1 MANEKKIFV
10 GGLDRDSDLRFV
22 KNGDYRDAL
31 NVNVFSTEEDGEV
44 GVVSNMKGAEEI
56 LRYTGVNYFGSEH
69 EVIGAIEDPSFD
81 RIIFF
86 VAYIGVGETSSSEED
101 CIVEYNLKTNECYT
115 LVRGNDLNFN
125 SKYRINDAHII
136 GHKEDFSPEGILY
149 FTDNYNPPRRINI
162 SEEKLNSANGTLAE
176 IVPSS
181 GGKKKYR
188 ELNTGFEF
196 DGVNPTLMGFSGL
209 GLSLD
214 ERINAAR
221 ITPLVKPGVTLST
234 DESIKSNYI
243 KGKAFKFKYR
253 YQYRDKQFSA
263 WSPVSEMVATE
274 NLTPQMNGTID
285 NLSSDNLVKVSFV
298 IPNSDIESIEVAVRD
313 LTNSDTYGLSDTLS
327 FNNQNGFY
335 YDGNKV
341 GNNFMVGGYQNS
353 ELNND
358 SNNTVPVGGL
368 VEYYFY
374 NNEIYPAIDLR
385 ESTKLFNNIPIKS
398 KTQSLLDGGRLAYGN
413 VVTGRNGHDAK
424 LNVRRYDAGDLVT
437 DSQTAPVEAT
447 ATCEVGYAKFTG
459 GTTTGNWFCTE
470 RRLFNAMYTVKIKFN
485 QLPEDAG
492 STSYNVVI
500 NNLPFTYNMV
510 EDTDN
515 EISNNLI
522 GYFNLFSNA
531 GNPPGTPG
539 DFQATT
545 LAQTFYNSV
554 VSNITTGQIGP
565 GVKIDDTKFTGN
577 PMLSIVNQ
585 DQAYLRAGHVD
596 IDSVENHCD
605 STSSASNCNGDCNE
619 TELSGLWADFTEGSF
634 IELSGDE
641 IIFRW
646 SVINN
651 GYDQDK
657 FKAAFRRH
665 HCYAGINQLER
676 FVHSSF
682 VGSTNVATNV
692 VAANIISNINTPD
705 GNLDVSNN
713 SFSGYSINSA
723 SSEYDWLDR
732 IESLGADIWNY
743 ESTLDAYNAVATS
756 NATLNV
762 AYTQTLYTPVAK
774 GFKTGAWHNFGIV
787 YYDKQGRSS
796 SVQSKTSL
804 YIPSHLETNTTTTIE
819 RSGVEWNIANKQA
832 PSWADTYQVVYTGNR
847 NIQKFE
853 QFVTLGFSSSTLFP
867 DLIFVETDALKK
879 SVEAC
884 GGKGVNSEFSPGDR
898 VRILN
903 TGDAST
909 NAIIDNS
916 NFDFQ
921 IADIV
926 KVKRYVPTQNDDSVS
941 DITSDAAYDTIEISG
956 QFLNVTRTLHSDS
969 GISVPTKG
977 EIKEYL
983 VLNKSDFN
991 TSDVYKSSNSL
1002 AINANAK
1009 ILTNAVLE
1017 IYSPKKELDDDEL
1030 IFFEFDKSHNT
1041 ITESIPLLYCNFVEG
1056 STTVTIDTQQYPNGI
1071 AASYIAEGTSL
1082 TNSIALPYGAVIEY
1096 INTQIVGD
1104 TPQVTSFVISIPSS
1118 STINSLGA
1126 LETTFKNTAHGTG
1139 YSTDSVDANGVS
1151 YANDSSDNTE
1161 DWVKLLSSNDQPN
1174 GDVYTR
1180 IRRNRVGGSIVV
1192 AGIESYHFSDYFKSD
1207 FWNSGRANKE
1217 LESYHESR
1225 KPNTIIY
1232 TDSIIGNTY
1241 VNGLNSSFENEYF
1254 AEFDKSNGTIQKI
1267 FTKNNYIIIFQQDKI
1282 LKAFV
1287 ERNMNFTASGAG
1299 NLALSSEIISKS
1311 VPYAWEGGIGNHP
1324 ESFANYGDVI
1334 YFFDSQRGEALK
1346 IQSDQVSLISDKGM
1360 SSYFTNKSK
1369 QLASMGSNAHIIGGY
1384 DVSKAEYVIS
1394 FEGEFIEEDVELCDL
1409 AAEEYWSATETYN
1422 AGTVV
1427 SYALST
1433 SEQATSGVAEIN
1445 YIAFVQNT
1453 NTSPYNNSS
1462 VVTSA
1467 TVTSS
1472 NALWS
1477 IGDTIAIPSASNTS
1491 STSEGVITVNSVTR
1505 PIGTVTI
1512 NNAGTGYEVNDII
1525 NLTGGQNTD
1534 NPGTV
1539 KVLSIGT
1546 DGAVTSI
1553 SIVEG
1558 GDYTGY
1564 NIPLTAVN
1572 GYLESG
1578 FGFGLAVDI
1587 EYLSTGQILDY
1598 SLTDQGEYSQASS
1611 NYTPSIEDGDK
1622 TVNLSV
1628 VSQGAWTLCSG
1639 LGAQIG
1645 CTDSIAN
1652 NYSSVAIFDDGSCNY
1667 NCLGVVFD
1675 EDCGSIS
1682 AVSTPSTVNL
1692 DEILSSNLV
1701 DQASGIIT
1709 YSITNSCEGNTSGNA
1724 YYTIIIRDG
1733 QVILFD
1739 TNHGN
1744 TVEYSGLLAGFY
1756 NFLTIDTNSILGNIN
1771 SFTLPT
1777 GFTDPLSTELPDDTL
1792 LSNTQVLYN
1801 IIQDCGVGTE
1811 VTVQLL
1817 GCDNSDA
1824 VNNVQGYGDGIVIN
1838 PTSIGEPDPCTF
1850 DIPGCT
1856 NSVAA
1861 NYEPIATL
1869 DDGSCVVCEQ
1879 DDVNN
1884 LFGVFAPNVTG
1895 LDSTTFNIEI
1905 SLTDEAEG
1913 NEAWNPQYV
1922 ITVFK
1927 GSVFGEIVFQES
1939 YLDIN
1944 TYTEV
1949 GTGGTVYV
1957 NDLDLI
1963 DGSQLQEYV
1972 VRVEAVDTCTV
1983 DQIVVP
1989 GWDGCQ
1995 TEGSLNYNSFAT
2007 DAADCIDCTYVNSQ
2021 VNIDSLTVGGQPT
2034 GLEVAGDVN
2043 NDNSVTVSI
2052 NPGNLESLNSGVSIN
2067 YKIELYDN
2075 LTLLQ
2080 EYTIVGYNSGAYEH
2094 TFNNVSFQ
2102 GLGSTEY
2109 TVYLTITSTYNDNT
2123 LTCYDQDSVTQQLYG
2138 CNSSTL
2144 DFNGVSLSTENYNN
2158 LATADDGTCY
2168 TCEGLTISNE
2178 SVSPETNGDSTGVYT
2193 FKVEDVY
2200 NFVDPVNIEING
2212 GETYLQVANEN
2223 TVAFTSNPFN
2233 YTTEINNGQ
2242 ISISGLSSD
2251 SFTIILSYDSSSIA
2265 YSCPVVSSSFTITNE
2280 IPGCQDTTA
2289 QNFNNSEYGTVNA
2302 DSTTFPDSCQ
2312 FCLPSCSWSQETIVG
2327 NLNLTND
2334 PLVPTNIQGGLFN
2347 VITNNTD
2354 VPGSIDGSI
2363 EFQLIRGSFTG
2374 TGLGGYSSWIGAD
2387 DEIQAFIDLME
2398 AGGQIRFTLYSD
2410 EDYINSVAVQSLAA
2424 ADFIALAPQYAISNE
2439 APLTVAT
2446 FSNLDGYG
2454 DDGVPTEYFYE
2465 IEYLV
2470 VPQDE
2475 PTSTSSFFAVG
2486 GGNGGNTPF
2495 ALSCTEGGSQVQYK
2509 FLEGCKYQ
2517 YSTAIQDSTCPS
2529 SKDVLGGQSNAS
2541 IFSNPNISF
2550 TNATINSLFLLN
2562 HANSVNNPTLESGSL
2577 TLQGSG
2583 GFNPNFWADSQN
2595 NGGSIAYV
2603 EYKLYPEE
2611 DTYNYFGGT
2620 AQHLHTLRIGY
2631 NDNGTVNIVTNSPSA
2646 LAQNNGSGYFN
2657 GNIISANVSDL
2668 EGGDYNFT
2676 YSGLPPSTYRI
2687 RIRKVF
2693 SPVSESVCQTMIN
2706 NIEVKVHGCNDSTA
2720 TNSYTGINNSGIN
2733 SSVVNSNVNNNCGAV
2748 CCMPAIVDCND
2759 NTATNTVS
2767 PPSGYGSADTV
2778 VLGDIIQEFNFPS
2791 GSSSYAYNF
2800 PVTGDD
2806 SCYIAGC
2813 MNPNANNYNSNATAP
2828 CDESGVYDI
2837 NNSADNSCCT
2847 GCIDPTALNYDSQ
2860 IGSDYSGV
2868 VGGTDY
2874 SGCQYLYEA
2883 DGETLFNNDS
2893 IQLDRVVGCDY
2904 IYQSTG
2910 NKYLVD
2916 SQITLSNFPII
2927 INGAGEVIEE
2937 NNLISIYATTGG
2949 NNNVIYSNTDINTSE
2964 VSFNYTSSS
2973 NGLYYGGNVDDFL
2986 IVYVYSNYGN
2996 YNIYSPSI
3004 NSNITEAVQ
3013 LLDAEL
3019 VTPSTAEI
3027 QNAQGQACS
3036 IEYPT
3041 ETFSGNTWFLK
3052 SAAGSSANN
3061 GASMNQRLYEDAGF
3075 NPEDGD
3081 EGVIQYI
3088 DFECLN
3094 VFADTGC
3101 PVKDLGYEVISQ
3113 SIPASQVGIVFDQGN
3128 VKGSII
3134 AYRQE
3139 DINIR
3144 LFLVDDDG
3152 NEIIHNQGDVLHTG
3166 LNGDTTLSTNL
3177 SPFSWN
3183 IKYETTSSNET
3194 TGEFTASLQFL
3205 QNDIIG
3211 KKIDINASSQNRVL
3225 ATAWCPPTLDGLGLS
3240 AVADYGFWGS
3250 PAVGASQSNWL
3261 GLWCD
3266 QSTTEVNGVTITDV
3280 NNA

>member
-31 NVNVFSTEEDGEV
+31 NVNVFSTEENGEV

-86 VAYIGVGETSSSEED
+86 VAYIGVGEALPSEED

-115 LVRGNDLNFN
+115 LVRSNYLNFN
-125 SKYRINDAHII
+125 SKYRVNDAHII

-221 ITPLVKPGVTLST
+221 IAPLVKPGVTLTT

-274 NLTPQMNGTID
+274 NLTPQMNGTIN
-285 NLSSDNLVKVSFV
+285 NLSSDNLIKVSFV

-335 YDGNKV
+335 HNGNKV
-341 GNNFMVGGYQNS
+341 GNNFMVGGYQSS
-353 ELNND
+353 ELNNE
-358 SNNTVPVGGL
+358 SNNTVSIGGL

-385 ESTKLFNNIPIKS
+385 DSTKLFNNIPIKS

-437 DSQTAPVEAT
+437 DSQTAPVEAS
-447 ATCEVGYAKFTG
+447 ASCQVGREVFDG
-459 GTTTGNWFCTE
+459 GPLCSSRVN
-470 RRLFNAMYTVKIKFN
+470 FNAMYTVKIKFN

-492 STSYNVVI
+492 STSYNVII
-500 NNLPFTYNMV
+500 NKLPFTYMMA
-510 EDTDN
+510 EDTPN
-515 EISNNLI
+515 MISNNLI

-539 DFQATT
+539 DFEATT
-545 LAQTFYNSV
+545 LATTFYNSV
-554 VSNITTGQIGP
+554 VSNLTGGQIGP
-565 GVKIDDTKFTGN
+565 GVKIDDTSFTGN
-577 PMLSIVNQ
+577 PMLDIVNQ
-585 DQAYLRAGHVD
+585 DQAYLRAGHVN
-596 IDSVENHCD
+596 IDLLTNHCN
-605 STSSASNCNGDCNE
+605 STANNANCNGDCSDA
-619 TELSGLWADFTEGSF
+619 ELSGLWDGFTEGSF

-651 GYDQDK
+651 GYNQDK
-657 FKAAFRRH
+657 FKQPFRRH
-665 HCYAGINQLER
+665 HCYAGINQLEE
-676 FVHSSF
+676 F
-682 VGSTNVATNV
+682 VGVMSSLDIPSTNAATNV
-692 VAANIISNINTPD
+692 VAENIISNINTPN
-705 GNLDVSNN
+705 GHVNTTN
-713 SFSGYSINSA
+713 SSFNGYNYISA
-723 SSEYDWLDR
+723 GSEYDWIDR
-732 IESLGADIWNY
+732 IESLGANLSDY
-743 ESTLDAYNAVATS
+743 QSTLDAYNAVATS

-804 YIPSHLETNTTTTIE
+804 YIPSHLENNATTTIE
-819 RSGVEWNIANKQA
+819 RSGVEWNIAKKQA
-832 PSWADTYQVVYTGNR
+832 PSWADTYQIVYTGNR

-903 TGDAST
+903 TGNADT

-926 KVKRYVPTQNDDSVS
+926 KVKRYLPTQNDDSVT
-941 DITSDAAYDTIEISG
+941 DITSDAAYDTVEILG

-969 GISVPTKG
+969 GIAVPTKG

-991 TSDVYKSSNSL
+991 TSDVYKAANSL

-1056 STTVTIDTQQYPNGI
+1056 STTVTIDAQQYPNGI

-1104 TPQVTSFVISIPSS
+1104 TPQVTSFVISTPSS

-1139 YSTDSVDANGVS
+1139 YSTDSLDANGVS
-1151 YANDSSDNTE
+1151 YANDSSSNTE
-1161 DWVKLLSSNDQPN
+1161 DWIKLLSSNDQPN

-1267 FTKNNYIIIFQQDKI
+1267 FAKNNYIIIFQQDKI

-1334 YFFDSQRGEALK
+1334 YFFDSQRGECLK
-1346 IQSDQVSLISDKGM
+1346 IQNDQVSLISDKGM
-1360 SSYFTNKSK
+1360 SSYFSNKSK
-1369 QLASMGSNAHIIGGY
+1369 QLSSMGSNAHIIGGY

-1409 AAEEYWSATETYN
+1409 ASEEYWSATETYD

-1433 SEQATSGVAEIN
+1433 AEQATSGVAEIN

-1453 NTSPYNNSS
+1453 NTSPYNNSA

-1491 STSEGVITVNSVTR
+1491 STSEGVITVNSVSK
-1505 PIGTVTI
+1505 PVGSVSI
-1512 NNAGTGYEVNDII
+1512 NAPGSGYEVNDI
-1525 NLTGGQNTD
+1525 LSVDGDQNY
-1534 NPGTV
+1534 NSPLLI

-1546 DGAVTSI
+1546 NGVVTSL
-1553 SIVEG
+1553 SIQDG
-1558 GDYTGY
+1558 GDFTGF
-1564 NIPLTAVN
+1564 NIPTVGLIASA
-1572 GYLESG
+1572 ESDAIT
-1578 FGFGLAVDI
+1578 GFGLTVDI

-1598 SLTDQGEYSQASS
+1598 SLTDQGEYTQASS

-1622 TVNLSV
+1622 IANLSV

-1667 NCLGVVFD
+1667 DCLGVVFD
-1675 EDCGSIS
+1675 DGCGSIS

-1709 YSITNSCEGNTSGNA
+1709 YSITNSCEGNTLENA

-1739 TNHGN
+1739 TNHGSS
-1744 TVEYSGLLAGFY
+1744 VVYSGLLAGFY

-1817 GCDNSDA
+1817 GCDNSIA
-1824 VNNVQGYGDGIVIN
+1824 LNNVQGYTDGIVIN
-1838 PTSIGEPDPCTF
+1838 PTSIEESDPCIF

-1856 NSVAA
+1856 NVDAA

-1879 DDVNN
+1879 NDVNN

-1895 LDSTTFNIEI
+1895 LDSTTFNIEVSI
-1905 SLTDEAEG
+1905 TDEAEG

-1927 GSVFGEIVFQES
+1927 GNVSGEIVFQES

-1949 GTGGTVYV
+1949 GTGGTVYI

-1972 VRVEAVDTCTV
+1972 VRVEAVDACTV

-1995 TEGSLNYNSFAT
+1995 TEGSLNYNSLAT
-2007 DAADCIDCTYVNSQ
+2007 DPVDCIDCTYVNSQ
-2021 VNIDSLTVGGQPT
+2021 VSISGLSVGGQPT
-2034 GLEVAGDVN
+2034 GLAVAGDVN

-2052 NPGNLESLNSGVSIN
+2052 IPGNLESLNSGVQIT
-2067 YKIELYDN
+2067 YLIELYDGIS
-2075 LTLLQ
+2075 LLE
-2080 EYTIVGYNSGAYEH
+2080 EYTIFGYNTNIYQH
-2094 TFNNVSFQ
+2094 TFDNVYFE

-2109 TVYLTITSTYNDNT
+2109 TVYLTVTSTYNNNT
-2123 LTCYDQDSVTQQLYG
+2123 LTCYDQQSVNQQLYG
-2138 CNSSTL
+2138 CNSTTL
-2144 DFNGVSLSTENYNN
+2144 DFNGVSLSTENYNE
-2158 LATADDGTCY
+2158 LATANNGTCY
-2168 TCEGLTISNE
+2168 TCQGLTISNE

-2200 NFVDPVNIEING
+2200 GFVNPVNINING
-2212 GETYLQVANEN
+2212 GETSYQLS
-2223 TVAFTSNPFN
+2223 TVGIGIEAISNPFN
-2233 YTTEINNGQ
+2233 YNTLLNGDNGQ
-2242 ISISGLSSD
+2242 ITISGLTSG
-2251 SFTIILSYDSSSIA
+2251 SFTIELSYDSSSIA
-2265 YSCPVVSSSFTITNE
+2265 SGCTLVSSSFTIANE

-2289 QNFNNSEYGTVNA
+2289 QNYNNSDYGTVNT

-2312 FCLPSCSWSQETIVG
+2312 FCLPSCSWSQETIVNG
-2327 NLNLTND
+2327 TNYTGND
-2334 PLVPTNIQGGLFN
+2334 PLIPTNIQGGLFN

-2354 VPGSIDGSI
+2354 VPGSLDGSI
-2363 EFQLIRGSFTG
+2363 EFQLIRGSFV
-2374 TGLGGYSSWIGAD
+2374 GGWQSWQGAD
-2387 DEIQAFIDLME
+2387 AEIQAFIDLME
-2398 AGGQIRFTLYSD
+2398 AGGQVRFTLYSD
-2410 EDYINSVAVQSLAA
+2410 ENYANSIDVKSLSA
-2424 ADFIALAPQYAISNE
+2424 ADFQALTPQYAISNA

-2454 DDGVPTEYFYE
+2454 DDGLPTEYFYE

-2470 VPQDE
+2470 VPQNE
-2475 PTSTSSFFAVG
+2475 LTSTSSFFS
-2486 GGNGGNTPF
+2486 NNTDFYPF
-2495 ALSCTEGGSQVQYK
+2495 SSSCPEEITQVQYK
-2509 FLEGCKYQ
+2509 FLQGCKYQ
-2517 YSTAIQDSTCPS
+2517 YSTVIQDSSCPS
-2529 SKDVLGGQSNAS
+2529 NKDILGGQSDS
-2541 IFSNPNISF
+2541 YIFSNSTISYN
-2550 TNATINSLFLLN
+2550 TPTINSLFLLN
-2562 HANSVNNPTLESGSL
+2562 HANSVNSPTLESGSL
-2577 TLQGSG
+2577 TLQGSN
-2583 GFNPNFWADSQN
+2583 GFNPNFWADSQQ
-2595 NGGSIAYV
+2595 NGGSIQYV
-2603 EYKLYPEE
+2603 EYKLYPNV
-2611 DTYNYFGGT
+2611 DTYSYFGGT
-2620 AQHLHTLRIGY
+2620 GSFLHTLIIGY
-2631 NDNGTVNIVTNSPSA
+2631 NADGTVNTLSNSPSA
-2646 LAQNNGSGYFN
+2646 LAQNNGNGYFN
-2657 GNIISANVSDL
+2657 GDVISATVSDL
-2668 EGGDYNFT
+2668 GGGDYNFT
-2676 YSGLPPSTYRI
+2676 YSGLPPSTYRL
-2687 RIRKVF
+2687 RLRKNF
-2693 SPVSESVCQTMIN
+2693 GDVSVSICQTMLN
-2706 NIEVKVHGCNDSTA
+2706 DIEVLVHGCNNSTA
-2720 TNSYTGINNSGIN
+2720 TNSYTNINNSGLN
-2733 SSVVNSNVNNNCGAV
+2733 SSVLNSIVNDECGAV
-2748 CCMPAIVDCND
+2748 CCMPEILDCND

-2767 PPSGYGSADTV
+2767 PPSGYGVADTV
-2778 VLGDIIQEFNFPS
+2778 ISGDIVQEFNFPS
-2791 GSSSYAYNF
+2791 GASSYLHNF

-2813 MNPNANNYNSNATAP
+2813 MNTSATNYNPNATAP
-2828 CDESGVYDI
+2828 CDESGTYSV
-2837 NNSADNSCCT
+2837 NNIADNSCCT
-2847 GCIDPTALNYDSQ
+2847 GCIDPTALNYN
-2860 IGSDYSGV
+2860 ITVGSDYSGV

-2893 IQLDRVVGCDY
+2893 IQLDRVVGCNY

-2910 NKYLVD
+2910 NEYLVD
-2916 SQITLSNFPII
+2916 SQITLSNFPIV
-2927 INGAGEVIEE
+2927 INGAGDVIEE
-2937 NNLISIYATTGG
+2937 NNLNTIYVITDG
-2949 NNNVIYSNTDINTSE
+2949 NSNVIYNNEDINTSE

-2973 NGLYYGGNVDDFL
+2973 NTTFNGQNIGDFL
-2986 IVYVYSNYGN
+2986 FAVINGDYGN
-2996 YNIYSPSI
+2996 YNPFLQSI
-3004 NSNITEAVQ
+3004 SSNITEAVQ

-3052 SAAGSSANN
+3052 SASGSSANN
-3061 GASMNQRLYEDAGF
+3061 GTSINQRLYEDAGF
-3075 NPEDGD
+3075 NQENG
-3081 EGVIQYI
+3081 GVGVTQYI

-3101 PVKDLGYEVISQ
+3101 PVKDLGYEVINQ
-3113 SIPASQVGIVFDQGN
+3113 STDSEIGFVFDQGN
-3128 VKGSII
+3128 VKGSFI
-3134 AYRQE
+3134 APRQG
-3139 DINIR
+3139 DIEIR
-3144 LFLVDDDG
+3144 LFLVDEDG
-3152 NEIIHNQGDVLHTG
+3152 NEIVHNQGDVLHSALYG
-3166 LNGDTTLSTNL
+3166 NHTLSTNL

-3183 IKYETTSSNET
+3183 IKYQTTSSNDT
-3194 TGEFTASLQFL
+3194 TGEFTASLEFF
-3205 QNDIIG
+3205 QNNISG
-3211 KKIDINASSQNRVL
+3211 KKINIDASSQNRVL
-3225 ATAWCPPTLDGLGLS
+3225 ATAWCPPTLDGLELS
-3240 AVADYGFWGS
+3240 AEADYGNWAN
-3250 PAVGASQSNWL
+3250 PVVGAPQSNWL

-3266 QSTTEVNGVTITDV
+3266 QSTTELNGVTITDV
-3280 NNA
+3280 NNI